1 MVFPGNGPG
10 GLTSPQPLELDVSAY
25 DWVIGVSDL
34 NLGGHADLVAREKAT
49 GYLWALRA
57 DGHRLRAPPVPR

>member
-1 MVFPGNGPG
+1 M
-10 GLTSPQPLELDVSAY
+10 SAY

-49 GYLWALRA
+49 GYLWALRPTA
-57 DGHRLRAPPVPR
+57 TGFAPRRFLGEGMRIYDLAG

>member
-1 MVFPGNGPG
+1 M
-10 GLTSPQPLELDVSAY
+10 SAY

-57 DGHRLRAPPVPR
+57 TATGFVPRRFLGEGMRIYDLAG